1 MHECIQWQSSLC
13 DLLRHIRMQAVFNAV
28 MVAVLRHSGR
38 SNGSMEHTRRRGAAM
53 LKPTPKATQ
62 GDYGVYRIAEVDE
75 LFKRYREIVHE
86 NASFAAMVDEARR
99 ASCYAKA

>member
-1 MHECIQWQSSLC
+1 
-13 DLLRHIRMQAVFNAV
+13 
-28 MVAVLRHSGR
+28 
-38 SNGSMEHTRRRGAAM
+38 M
-53 LKPTPKATQ
+53 LKPKPKATQ